1 MLSLAVTGI
10 DPKKTLEVKMNNR
23 NIKYISRKEFYR
35 NLSTVMVFLSI
46 VFLKVF
52 LEEFDTVNIIGK
64 IAITLAVFGV
74 LGLMITYIVRTIKTN
89 TEEKAKKD
97 S

>member
-1 MLSLAVTGI
+1 
-10 DPKKTLEVKMNNR
+10 MNNI

-64 IAITLAVFGV
+64 VAITLAVFGV

-89 TEEKAKKD
+89 TEQKAKKD